1 MTNSAPDPAHYQK
14 LKLLS
19 RSRSPKRGRVKEKMI
34 SWFEKNYK
42 VSLAITILIAIAM
55 FYISSLTFG
64 GVGEKGGTNLIAIL
78 YHILAYFFLAL
89 FFGFTLIK
97 GKYKSFFIIVI
108 LFVSFKNND
117 FDVENKNNAWN
128 LSPLTIALKAGKLH
142 MYPTTLIW
150 GLGKAALNGSRH
162 GGKEAI
168 IRIPFEFIKNNGA
181 YIAGY
186 LILNKVGKNNNDCR
200 RPRS

>member
-19 RSRSPKRGRVKEKMI
+19 RSRSPKRGRIKEKMI

-108 LFVSFKNND
+108 LFSIFYGITDEIHQYFVPGRSASVSDVGLDSIGIMLSTLSYLVLIEYRKKISIYKN
-117 FDVENKNNAWN
+117 
-128 LSPLTIALKAGKLH
+128 
-142 MYPTTLIW
+142 
-150 GLGKAALNGSRH
+150 
-162 GGKEAI
+162 
-168 IRIPFEFIKNNGA
+168 
-181 YIAGY
+181 
-186 LILNKVGKNNNDCR
+186 
-200 RPRS
+200 

>member
-34 SWFEKNYK
+34 SWFEKNYI

-108 LFVSFKNND
+108 LFSIFYGITDEIHQYFVPGRSASVSDVGLDSIGIMLSTLSYLVLIEYRKKISIYKN
-117 FDVENKNNAWN
+117 
-128 LSPLTIALKAGKLH
+128 
-142 MYPTTLIW
+142 
-150 GLGKAALNGSRH
+150 
-162 GGKEAI
+162 
-168 IRIPFEFIKNNGA
+168 
-181 YIAGY
+181 
-186 LILNKVGKNNNDCR
+186 
-200 RPRS
+200 